1 MPGSTVFIGDTEIKK
16 AKCLPKGI
24 NGFKEKTEK

>member
-1 MPGSTVFIGDTEIKK
+1 MPGSTMRTGDTEIKK
-16 AKCLPKGI
+16 TKCLPKGI